1 MNQIKHIIWDWNG
14 TLVDDA
20 WLFVDLMNLVL
31 KKRNLATIN
40 VKKYQKTFCFPLEKY
55 YKRLGF
61 NFNDEP
67 YSVPATEFIALYNK
81 EKYRPKL
88 YPGARNILTKLCNQK
103 IKNYLLSAQNH
114 DSLLELV
121 RFYKIGHFFELIQG
135 TDNIHARGKELLAQN
150 IMTSQKIKSNEVLFI
165 GDTNMD
171 VEIAQT
177 NKAKMFALTF
187 GHQNK
192 DRFPQHERITLVHTL
207 TQLYSCLFG
216 ESVESR

>member
-20 WLFVDLMNLVL
+20 WLFVDLMNVVL
-31 KKRNLATIN
+31 KKRKLATID

-61 NFNDEP
+61 NFDNEP
-67 YSVPATEFIALYNK
+67 YNIPSTEFITLYNK
-81 EKYRPKL
+81 EKYRPRL
-88 YPGARNILTKLCNQK
+88 YPGVKSILARLNHKK

-114 DSLLELV
+114 ESLLELV
-121 RFYKIGHFFELIQG
+121 RFYQIGHFFELVQG
-135 TDNIHARGKELLAQN
+135 TDNIHARGKGLLAHS
-150 IMTSQKIKSNEVLFI
+150 IMKAQKIKSNEVLFI

-171 VEIAQT
+171 AEIARA
-177 NKAKMFALTF
+177 NRAKMFALTF

-192 DRFPQHERITLVHTL
+192 DRFPENERITLVHTL
-207 TQLYSCLFG
+207 TQLCSCLFG
-216 ESVESR
+216 ESLESP